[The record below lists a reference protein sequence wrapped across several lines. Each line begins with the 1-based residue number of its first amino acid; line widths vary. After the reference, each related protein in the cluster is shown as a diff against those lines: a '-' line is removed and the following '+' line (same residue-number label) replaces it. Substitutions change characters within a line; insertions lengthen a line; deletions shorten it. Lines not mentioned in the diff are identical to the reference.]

1 MNDLKIAAAYIRV
14 STDDQV
20 ELSPDSQIKIV
31 RDFAKQKGYLI
42 PKEYIFRDDGISGR
56 NASKRPEFNRMIATA
71 KTTPTPFSA
80 IMVWKFSRFA
90 RNQEEAI
97 FYKGMLKKRGID
109 VISTSEPIIEGPFG
123 SLIERIIEWF
133 DEYYS
138 INLSTEVKRGMTE
151 RVSRGGAVSIPA
163 FGYDIVDKKYIIN
176 NTTAPIIRKI
186 YSDYLGG
193 KGCSVIARELNDM
206 GIKTTRGNL
215 WENRTVEYI
224 LYNPVYIGKIRW
236 NPKGRTRRNYYDKN
250 IMIVDG
256 QHQPIV
262 SEEIFNMVQ
271 DKLAEDKKTNQKY
284 VTDRKNGK
292 DYMLRGLVKCSNCG
306 ATLSF
311 SGNGLQCISYLHSRC
326 NESHYISLN
335 KINQMFL
342 LGLSHAFKTGN
353 LNIVERKSPETE
365 EEVIDIDMLIE
376 KENKKLQRVKE
387 AYEDGVYNLAEF
399 KQSKE
404 KIQKQITNLLSQ
416 KKPTESKLDDNME
429 IAKQQ
434 LIKQHKNTIEQLTS
448 NTLTEKEKNTLLKS
462 FVEKVVF
469 NRKNSSLEVFFYS
482 PL

>member
-14 STDDQV
+14 STDDQI
-20 ELSPDSQIKIV
+20 ELSPDSQIKTV
-31 RDFAKQKGYLI
+31 RDFAKQRGYLI

-71 KTTPTPFSA
+71 KTSPTPFSA

-151 RVSRGGAVSIPA
+151 KVSRGGAVSIPA

-176 NTTAPIIRKI
+176 NTTAPIIRRI

-206 GIKTTRGNL
+206 GIRTSRGNL

-236 NPKGRTRRNYYDKN
+236 NPKRRTRRNYNDKD

-256 QHQPIV
+256 QHQPII
-262 SEEIFNMVQ
+262 SEEMFNMVQ

-292 DYMLRGLVKCSNCG
+292 DYMLRGLVKCSSCG

-311 SGNGLQCISYLHSRC
+311 GGNGLQCINYLHSRC

-342 LGLSHAFKTGN
+342 LGLSQAFKTGN
-353 LNIVERKSPETE
+353 LNIVERKNLEIE

-387 AYEDGVYNLAEF
+387 AYEDGVYNLSEF

-416 KKPTESKLDDNME
+416 KKPTESKSEDNIE
-429 IAKQQ
+429 VAKQK

-469 NRKNSSLEVFFYS
+469 DRKNSSLEVFFYS